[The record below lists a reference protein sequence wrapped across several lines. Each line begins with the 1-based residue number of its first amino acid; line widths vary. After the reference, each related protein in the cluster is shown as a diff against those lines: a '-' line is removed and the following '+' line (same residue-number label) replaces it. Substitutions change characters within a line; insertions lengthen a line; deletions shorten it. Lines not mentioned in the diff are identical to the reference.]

1 MLAVTKSS
9 KMAELRNCSLADELN
24 SAAGGTG
31 LAFIV
36 MAEVFVQVIWLK
48 VSFTVHCN

>member
-1 MLAVTKSS
+1 
-9 KMAELRNCSLADELN
+9 MAELRNCSLADELN